1 LQLVR
6 RSRKGRLLEP
16 RRSTGTARQ
25 EEIMGKQRYGAL
37 RGRVVASAE
46 ERNDHTSPHYQILAM
61 ADGEP
66 WRIAVNVKS
75 TDKGG
80 SGPDRSILLYRI
92 VDDLRHPIL
101 QTVKQFDEGLN
112 PIASGFRNGGL
123 DYIRG
128 HLFDP
133 KDMRLLP
140 PDLPGDGNDLNDL
153 IDAQVER
160 AKADPNAVIF
170 AFGQPWGPEN
180 KSDQTFKFK
189 PNRGVHDIHM
199 NQGNP
204 RAGGHA
210 GDNGVWHDGGLLFWF
225 PGADRWVAV
234 FLAFQS
240 QSWHTDDQTG
250 DPIAGKTGA
259 EPALFDKKSRRLPA
273 LEQIHPTIDIVAVRM
288 LPTSRSPAAV
298 LLLTTTDQDVS
309 LTEWSL
315 ATSGDGTQSLAG
327 VLRAGQALAIEVA
340 KTVFDP
346 VGGVATLLD
355 AAGLKVASA
364 IYPSATDARSGWIK
378 VG

>member
-1 LQLVR
+1 
-6 RSRKGRLLEP
+6 
-16 RRSTGTARQ
+16 
-25 EEIMGKQRYGAL
+25 MGEQRYGAL
-37 RGRVVASAE
+37 RGRVVAAAE
-46 ERNDHTSPHYQILAM
+46 ERNDHTSPHYQILVTA
-61 ADGEP
+61 AGEP

-75 TDKGG
+75 TDKGR

-92 VDDLRHPIL
+92 IDDFRHPIL
-101 QTVKQFDEGLN
+101 QTIKQFDEGFN
-112 PIASGFRNGGL
+112 PVGSGFRNGGL

-133 KDMRLLP
+133 KEMRLLP

-180 KSDQTFKFK
+180 KPDKTFKFK

-204 RAGGHA
+204 RAGGHV
-210 GDNGVWHDGGLLFWF
+210 GDNGVWHDGGLLLWF

-250 DPIAGKTGA
+250 NPIEGRTGA
-259 EPALFDKKSRRLPA
+259 EPALFDEKSRRLPA
-273 LEQIHPTIDIVAVRM
+273 LEQIHPAVDIVALRM
-288 LPTSRSPAAV
+288 LPTSQSPAAV
-298 LLLTTTDQDVS
+298 LLLNTTDQDVS

-315 ATSGDGTQSLAG
+315 ATSGDGTQRLAG

-340 KTVFDP
+340 KTFFDP

-355 AAGLKVASA
+355 ASGLKVAGA
-364 IYPSATDARSGWIK
+364 AYPSATDARPAGSRPAEVKHDRQKFRAYGPPRVKLDKLWR
-378 VG
+378 